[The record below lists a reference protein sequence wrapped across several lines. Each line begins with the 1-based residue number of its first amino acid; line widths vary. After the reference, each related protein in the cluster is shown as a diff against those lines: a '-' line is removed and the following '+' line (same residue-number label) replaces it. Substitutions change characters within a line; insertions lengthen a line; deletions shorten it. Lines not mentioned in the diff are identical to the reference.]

1 MEAYAIRTL
10 VDLTRPGSIAF
21 FRAEVSPDIDER
33 RSGLR
38 ACLQRATAGLDTI
51 LEASRG
57 RGETPPPLK
66 RLLDQIV
73 APLYFHVVFSVLD
86 TDETY
91 ARALVANLFSGTWH
105 SAGQTQLSPAKSADT
120 GEQGGGEGREP
131 PSGESAGG
139 VRGTPC
145 RRCPGCAASSGV
157 LRDDYAVIALLRWE
171 GWAGRAAG

>member
-10 VDLTRPGSIAF
+10 VELTRPGSIAF
-21 FRAEVSPDIDER
+21 LRAEVSPDIDER

-38 ACLQRATAGLDTI
+38 ECLQRATAGLDTI

-91 ARALVANLFSGTWH
+91 ARALMANLFSGTWH

-120 GEQGGGEGREP
+120 GEQGGGEGR
-131 PSGESAGG
+131 
-139 VRGTPC
+139 
-145 RRCPGCAASSGV
+145 
-157 LRDDYAVIALLRWE
+157 
-171 GWAGRAAG
+171 